1 MAAKELNRLPLAI
14 RAVTFD
20 LWLTLI
26 WDSKELEEYR
36 RLRRLVNFHRFAM
49 KFAKDNGN
57 GTKDFNFNRVRL
69 ALEELEVR
77 IKGLYDRG
85 LDVHP
90 DDRGRMLFDI
100 LRIRLPR
107 KNAQHIYERAGEI
120 LSNSGYRTR
129 FPNVNPEAKPT
140 LRALKEENPEV
151 KIGLVSN
158 AARSAATYRRILR
171 SYGISEYFDSLTIS
185 CEVGFLKPRKEIFD
199 AALHSLRVK
208 PQDAL
213 HVGDLFRADIV
224 GAASLGMNAA
234 LYTGLWHKYAHYMI
248 PGEHIPNDFKPPSSS
263 TIITEISSLKDTV
276 ELARKLR

>member
-1 MAAKELNRLPLAI
+1 MPI

-26 WDSKELEEYR
+26 WDSRELEEYR
-36 RLRRLVNFHRFAM
+36 KLRRLVNFYRYAI

-57 GTKDFNFNRVRL
+57 GFDFNRVRL

-77 IKGLYDRG
+77 VKRLYDRG

-100 LRIRLPR
+100 LKIRLPKGEDDAR
-107 KNAQHIYERAGEI
+107 KIYERAGEI

-140 LRALKEENPEV
+140 LQALREENPKL

-158 AARSAATYRRILR
+158 AARSSATYRRMLR
-171 SYGISEYFDSLTIS
+171 AFDIYDYFDDLTIS
-185 CEVGFLKPRKEIFD
+185 CEVGFLKPRREIFD
-199 AALHSLRVK
+199 RALKSLGVR
-208 PQDAL
+208 PSEAL

-224 GAASLGMNAA
+224 GAVSLGMNAS
-234 LYTGLWHKYAHYMI
+234 LYTGLWHRYAPYMM
-248 PGEHIPNDFKPPSSS
+248 PGEHIPKSFFKSRAALV
-263 TIITEISSLKDTV
+263 TEISNLMDV
-276 ELARKLR
+276 VRLVRKIP